1 MAVLLLILGTVFAT
15 SILSG
20 VIGMAGG
27 IILMAVLVSVQSVA
41 AAMIVHGTVQATAN
55 GSRAFFLRQHI
66 VWRILPGYL
75 LGAALALASFITVAL
90 VPDPAVILLT
100 IGAFP
105 WLARAL
111 RSLHGL
117 DITRGATPV
126 ACGALVTS
134 AQLFAGASGPV
145 LDVFYLNARLNRRQI
160 IASKA
165 VTQTLGHLLKLVYYG
180 LIVGVAE
187 AIPGWFL
194 AVAVATAVFGT
205 RIGTLLLKHIDDTQF
220 RRVSGQVILALGAL
234 CMVQGGRTLLA

>member
-1 MAVLLLILGTVFAT
+1 MAVVFLILGTVLAT

-55 GSRAFFLRQHI
+55 GSRAIFLRQHI

-75 LGAALALASFITVAL
+75 LGAALALAGFISVVL
-90 VPDPAVILLT
+90 VPDPALILLT

-105 WLARAL
+105 WLARAI

-117 DITRGATPV
+117 DITHGATSV
-126 ACGALVTS
+126 VCGGAVTA

-145 LDVFYLNARLNRRQI
+145 LDVFYLHANLTRHQI

-187 AIPGWFL
+187 SIPVWFL
-194 AVAVATAVFGT
+194 AIAAATAVLGT
-205 RIGTLLLKHIDDTQF
+205 RIGTLLLRHIDDTQF
-220 RRVSGQVILALGAL
+220 RRFSGWVILALGAL
-234 CMVQGGRTLLA
+234 CMVLGGRELLT

>member
-1 MAVLLLILGTVFAT
+1 MAVLLLILGTVLAT

-27 IILMAVLVSVQSVA
+27 MILMAVLVSVQSVA

-55 GSRAFFLRQHI
+55 GSRAIFLRQHI
-66 VWRILPGYL
+66 VWQILPGYL
-75 LGAALALASFITVAL
+75 VGAALALAGFISVVL
-90 VPDPAVILLT
+90 VPDPAVILVT

-117 DITRGATPV
+117 DITRGATSV
-126 ACGALVTS
+126 VCGALVTA

-145 LDVFYLNARLNRRQI
+145 LDVFYLNARLNRHQI

-165 VTQTLGHLLKLVYYG
+165 VTQTLGHLLKLIYYG

-187 AIPGWFL
+187 SIPGWFL
-194 AVAVATAVFGT
+194 AVAAGTAVLGT
-205 RIGTLLLKHIDDTQF
+205 RIGTLLLAHFDDTQF
-220 RRVSGQVILALGAL
+220 RRVSGGVILTLGAL
-234 CMVQGGRTLLA
+234 CMVQGGRTLLL

>member
-1 MAVLLLILGTVFAT
+1 MAVLLIILGTVFAT

-41 AAMIVHGTVQATAN
+41 AAMIIHGTVQATAN
-55 GSRAFFLRQHI
+55 GSRAIFLRQHI

-75 LGAALALASFITVAL
+75 IGAALALASFISVAL

-117 DITRGATPV
+117 DITQGATSV
-126 ACGALVTS
+126 VCGVLVTA

-145 LDVFYLNARLNRRQI
+145 LDVFYLNARLNRHQI

-165 VTQTLGHLLKLVYYG
+165 VTQTLGHLLKLIYYG
-180 LIVGVAE
+180 LIIGVAE
-187 AIPGWFL
+187 SIPGWFL
-194 AVAVATAVFGT
+194 AVAVVTAVLGT
-205 RIGTLLLKHIDDTQF
+205 RVGTLLLRHIDDTQF
-220 RRVSGQVILALGAL
+220 RRVSGWVILALGAL

>member
-27 IILMAVLVSVQSVA
+27 MILMAVLVSVQSVA

-55 GSRAFFLRQHI
+55 GSRAIFLRKHI
-66 VWRILPGYL
+66 IWRILPGYL
-75 LGAALALASFITVAL
+75 LGAALALAGFISVVL
-90 VPDPAVILLT
+90 VPEPAVILLT

-117 DITRGATPV
+117 DITRGATSV
-126 ACGALVTS
+126 VCGALVTA

-145 LDVFYLNARLNRRQI
+145 LDVFYLNTRLNRHQI

-165 VTQTLGHLLKLVYYG
+165 VTQTLGHLLKLIYYG
-180 LIVGVAE
+180 LIVGVTE
-187 AIPGWFL
+187 PIPGWFL
-194 AVAVATAVFGT
+194 AVAVATAVLGT
-205 RIGTLLLKHIDDTQF
+205 RIGTLLLTHVDDTQF
-220 RRVSGQVILALGAL
+220 RRVSGWVILALGAL

>member
-1 MAVLLLILGTVFAT
+1 MAVLLIILGTVFAT

-41 AAMIVHGTVQATAN
+41 AAMIIHGTVQATAN
-55 GSRAFFLRQHI
+55 GSRAIFLRQHI

-75 LGAALALASFITVAL
+75 IGAALALASFISVAL

-117 DITRGATPV
+117 DITHGATSV
-126 ACGALVTS
+126 VCGVLVTA

-145 LDVFYLNARLNRRQI
+145 LDVFYLNARLNRHQI

-165 VTQTLGHLLKLVYYG
+165 VTQTLGHLLKLIYYG
-180 LIVGVAE
+180 LIIGVAE
-187 AIPGWFL
+187 SIPGWFL
-194 AVAVATAVFGT
+194 AVAVVTAVLGT
-205 RIGTLLLKHIDDTQF
+205 RVGTLLLRHIDDTQF
-220 RRVSGQVILALGAL
+220 RRVSGWVILALGAL